1 MAVLT
6 ALSGIT
12 ATGLMTAFKVGAAV
26 ATIGSAA
33 YSAKQSHD
41 ARKDARESAR
51 KARFDA
57 AKERQQAANQ
67 EAEANRKR
75 ALGETTTVQTSALGN
90 TGGTQVQ
97 KKTILGG

>member
-1 MAVLT
+1 MAVISGITTAGLLT
-6 ALSGIT
+6 AL
-12 ATGLMTAFKVGAAV
+12 KVGAAV
-26 ATIGSAA
+26 ATIGGAA
-33 YSAKQSHD
+33 ASTAISAKQSHE
-41 ARKDARESAR
+41 AREDAR

-57 AKERQQAANQ
+57 AKERQKAANQ

>member
-1 MAVLT
+1 MAVISGITTAGLLT
-6 ALSGIT
+6 AL
-12 ATGLMTAFKVGAAV
+12 KVGAAV
-26 ATIGSAA
+26 ATIGGAA
-33 YSAKQSHD
+33 ISAKQSHE
-41 ARKDARESAR
+41 AREDAR

-57 AKERQQAANQ
+57 AKERRKAANQ

-75 ALGETTTVQTSALGN
+75 ALSETTTVQTSALGN